1 MSNIHMHSRNTLL
14 GISLLVLVLDAFWGF
29 VYTRTIFKSSFIQYS
44 AMVILLLLFVNVFS
58 KYPKR
63 WSNMSMAWLP
73 YLMLTIGGYFF
84 RMTLEYFTTWSI
96 CLIIM
101 LIAATNSLYLRT
113 LPLKLIF
120 WSGMF
125 ALLGIFV
132 QMYFPNFYY
141 SRISVLFV
149 NNDIIEGWIDGYGY
163 AGFTPQ
169 LGSTSS
175 ILIYGEVALLYMK
188 DDLQKKW
195 IRKKFI
201 YNFLVILIIIG
212 VLLTGK
218 RLISALAMA
227 LPFMVYF
234 FSTKLIAKKLF
245 LIFSTIFMAYV
256 FFLFFA
262 SNLDFFLEN
271 QLFHR
276 FARSYLEME
285 AGGDITS
292 GRADLYDMAWNTFL
306 KHPAFGV
313 GVGGFKAAT
322 GATMAVHNTYLQVL
336 CEQGVVGFTVYII
349 PIVYCFFYTL
359 GIYEKNKGT
368 MLKQYMNMSLAFQLI
383 YIIYGLT
390 GNMNIGSG
398 YIMYFIGI
406 AIAICVEKNYKS
418 KIIRV

>member
-1 MSNIHMHSRNTLL
+1 
-14 GISLLVLVLDAFWGF
+14 
-29 VYTRTIFKSSFIQYS
+29 
-44 AMVILLLLFVNVFS
+44 MVVLLLLFVNVFS
-58 KYPKR
+58 KYPIR

-84 RMTLEYFTTWSI
+84 KMTMEYFTTWSI
-96 CLIIM
+96 CLMIL
-101 LIAATNSLYLRT
+101 LIATNFLYLRA
-113 LPLKLIF
+113 LPSKLIF

-141 SRISVLFV
+141 SRISPLFL
-149 NNDIIEGWIDGYGY
+149 NEDNLENWIEGWGY
-163 AGFTPQ
+163 AGFTHQ

-188 DDLQKKW
+188 DALQKKW

-234 FSTKLIAKKLF
+234 FSTKLSAKKLF
-245 LIFSTIFMAYV
+245 LIFSAIFMACV

-292 GRADLYDMAWNTFL
+292 GRTDLYDMAWNTFL

-322 GATMAVHNTYLQVL
+322 GAIMAVHNTYLQVL

-359 GIYEKNKGT
+359 GIYKKNRGT
-368 MLKQYMNMSLAFQLI
+368 MLEQYMNMSLAFQLI

-390 GNMNIGSG
+390 GNVNTGSG